1 MKKEICALMAILLLV
16 PMTAFAVKEGVVE
29 EAAPVDL
36 AELESGTTRSYLP
49 DESYYAFSGDIQ
61 PTWAMNESYTPQP
74 LDSDS
79 YNDTTQNPYLTPGEI
94 ARAKVLAEAYQK
106 GEKTGDGKSIL
117 GKIDQVELGVYPL
130 DPEAFDG
137 EKVFVLLPG
146 TCLTDE
152 QILSFLDAY
161 HLLGLSF
168 NPEGLN
174 FRNCA
179 RGGGIETTRFLTD
192 EERERR
198 NILAEQIRFGI
209 LKTDG
214 LDTSM
219 ACSPKLNP
227 VFYNGMMDFTFRPY
241 RSMTDEELLA
251 ELVVSGVHDETA
263 EMDFADLE
271 MRARQLGQECFGLP
285 MSMKLDSI
293 SKGSYVPFQI
303 AENGEVEYAWNESV
317 GREGH
322 VVLFTYQQNG
332 MEYLAD
338 AWFDAQTGKPVS
350 IRWCENHYDDPFDDA
365 KKETR
370 ADSAVFLETA
380 EQYAKKIHQN
390 EPLQWHSGGDVSLQC
405 VLTERYTA
413 ALPDQRSLNL
423 HISLDGQHVLGA
435 EIKWEALP
443 EK

>member
-1 MKKEICALMAILLLV
+1 MKKEICTLMAALLLM

-29 EAAPVDL
+29 EAATVDL
-36 AELESGTTRSYLP
+36 AELELGTTRSYLP
-49 DESYYAFSGDIQ
+49 DESYYAFSDDIQ
-61 PTWAMNESYTPQP
+61 PAWAMNESYTAQA
-74 LDSDS
+74 LEFGN
-79 YNDTTQNPYLTPGEI
+79 YIDTTQNPYLTPGEI
-94 ARAKVLAEAYQK
+94 ARAKALDEAYQK

-117 GKIDQVELGVYPL
+117 GKADQVELGVYPL

-152 QILSFLDAY
+152 QILSLLDAY

-168 NPEGLN
+168 DPEGLN

-192 EERERR
+192 EEWERR
-198 NILAEQIRFGI
+198 NSLAEQIRFGI
-209 LKTDG
+209 LKTDS

-227 VFYNGMMDFTFRPY
+227 MFYNGMTDFIFRPY
-241 RSMTDEELLA
+241 RSMTDEELAA

-271 MRARQLGQECFGLP
+271 MRGRQLAQDCFDLP

-293 SKGSYVPFQI
+293 SKGSYMPFQI
-303 AENGEVEYAWNESV
+303 GENGEVEYLKDESSE
-317 GREGH
+317 REGH
-322 VVLFTYQQNG
+322 YIFFTYQQND

-338 AWFDAQTGKPVS
+338 VWFDAQTGRPISVM
-350 IRWCENHYDDPFDDA
+350 WYENHYDPFDDA
-365 KKETR
+365 KEEMR

-380 EQYAKKIHQN
+380 ERYAKKIHQN
-390 EPLQWHSGGDVSLQC
+390 EPLQWHSGGDVSLQGM
-405 VLTERYTA
+405 LTERYTA
-413 ALPDQRSLNL
+413 ALPDQRCLNL
-423 HISLDGQHVLGA
+423 YISLDGQRVLGA
-435 EIKWEALP
+435 EIKWETAP